1 MIVSNQC
8 KELVKKSA
16 VKVKRAAADVENLQT
31 CEAAKFTQK
40 EVFMSSVN
48 HRVQRF
54 NIWRR
59 DGRADS
65 WSVFTSMFR
74 LKCAL
79 THVTQLLSLF
89 LSWLSRGSSVSEVSP
104 AVSALYKGI
113 VHLFYIIGHLF
124 TPCVAE
130 FWPQE
135 LNWTHEMKTDKS
147 SESRVFNFQVSSHQ
161 NKIIIE

>member
-16 VKVKRAAADVENLQT
+16 VKVKQAAADVENLQT

-40 EVFMSSVN
+40 EVFMASVN

-65 WSVFTSMFR
+65 
-74 LKCAL
+74 
-79 THVTQLLSLF
+79 
-89 LSWLSRGSSVSEVSP
+89 
-104 AVSALYKGI
+104 
-113 VHLFYIIGHLF
+113 
-124 TPCVAE
+124 
-130 FWPQE
+130 
-135 LNWTHEMKTDKS
+135 
-147 SESRVFNFQVSSHQ
+147 
-161 NKIIIE
+161 